1 MIVLL
6 STLWLFAIAAIKGQ
20 AISCCR
26 NAEGFKTCKDR
37 CMQLDAETDV
47 SFRYQKLREL
57 PKHCPGHLIRFW
69 RCLNSSNSVINPYI
83 GTNPSN
89 FDRTCCL
96 LPESVEC
103 RKACRQGKKRENLT
117 KHCHEDAEASMFR
130 CLDRYEASRNCCKN
144 AHRNCITSCQVVFS
158 SDQPPSRVVKKNVS
172 MACSRHRHVI
182 SCVDNLTSGVK
193 PCSVPQ
199 TERPKGFKCCKKLKS
214 TDVKCKRTCRQDLH
228 SQKSES
234 TVMQNL
240 LAACGI
246 PYASNNTARN
256 EFWTCLVSNSNQKPA
271 PACPTGTPAP
281 VVPVSGVD
289 SARLQCCSKAKD
301 DDCRRRCIQM
311 YTSKWAKTQNWE
323 SFDRKCGYNP
333 REIDM
338 MNCLADVKS
347 PCRLGCSGL
356 SYCTNFNNRHTELF
370 RSCNIDADYEAK
382 SQMEEWTKGSVYLP
396 NSVKIPIKD
405 IKKCL
410 PDRWKAIAC
419 VLQIKPCSIKSLR
432 STICRKDCLQILKE
446 CGNRSSHLATLSPEE
461 VCNEFSPRDE
471 HVPCISLQD
480 YLVPSKY
487 TDVTDEVTH
496 PCNHNPCKRNQVCE
510 INRSCLGAILDRCQS
525 HTCVPGC
532 PLGDSSSLLVRV
544 GEYARVPVV
553 SGSFGCYRICH
564 CDATSKLSNCVNLEC
579 IRRRACY
586 LGGKNDYINH
596 GEMFMDD
603 CNMCVCF
610 AGELTCTK
618 INCPS
623 SVLSPDYNASR
634 PKRNQTPGNKSVGL
648 DVIRTL
654 PCGCDDSYRP
664 ACASDGKT
672 YPNLCVA
679 RCMGLSISQLR
690 EGNCASINP
699 CKPNPCQADEK
710 CIVERKTCL
719 SITSPCSQFYCV
731 SEGKYCSD
739 RQLDPVCDTANQQ
752 HPNLCSLQFNSKS
765 LAYRGFCKDECKP
778 PLPSVCGVNGET
790 YSSTCAA
797 NSARVIVDYQGRCKA
812 VGVGEG
818 NEPRCKNVT
827 CPAIKPTHC
836 KGIIPPGACCPHCA
850 AQVRILYSLKQL
862 LKNREGFGRHESVTL
877 EEVIHLLRR
886 HVSTTECDL
895 FGYHSL
901 DGDLVVLVMAVTG
914 RPTKL
919 QVETCNREAQKLEAF
934 INTATPLFTSD
945 IVLSGLK
952 GARSDLPTLSAK
964 PQKRVSDSHSSKAN
978 QVNNSLIVL
987 LLPIVILPVMLR
999 TGRS

>member
-1 MIVLL
+1 
-6 STLWLFAIAAIKGQ
+6 
-20 AISCCR
+20 
-26 NAEGFKTCKDR
+26 
-37 CMQLDAETDV
+37 
-47 SFRYQKLREL
+47 
-57 PKHCPGHLIRFW
+57 
-69 RCLNSSNSVINPYI
+69 
-83 GTNPSN
+83 
-89 FDRTCCL
+89 
-96 LPESVEC
+96 
-103 RKACRQGKKRENLT
+103 
-117 KHCHEDAEASMFR
+117 
-130 CLDRYEASRNCCKN
+130 
-144 AHRNCITSCQVVFS
+144 
-158 SDQPPSRVVKKNVS
+158 
-172 MACSRHRHVI
+172 
-182 SCVDNLTSGVK
+182 
-193 PCSVPQ
+193 
-199 TERPKGFKCCKKLKS
+199 
-214 TDVKCKRTCRQDLH
+214 
-228 SQKSES
+228 
-234 TVMQNL
+234 
-240 LAACGI
+240 
-246 PYASNNTARN
+246 
-256 EFWTCLVSNSNQKPA
+256 
-271 PACPTGTPAP
+271 
-281 VVPVSGVD
+281 
-289 SARLQCCSKAKD
+289 
-301 DDCRRRCIQM
+301 
-311 YTSKWAKTQNWE
+311 
-323 SFDRKCGYNP
+323 
-333 REIDM
+333 
-338 MNCLADVKS
+338 
-347 PCRLGCSGL
+347 
-356 SYCTNFNNRHTELF
+356 
-370 RSCNIDADYEAK
+370 
-382 SQMEEWTKGSVYLP
+382 
-396 NSVKIPIKD
+396 
-405 IKKCL
+405 
-410 PDRWKAIAC
+410 
-419 VLQIKPCSIKSLR
+419 
-432 STICRKDCLQILKE
+432 
-446 CGNRSSHLATLSPEE
+446 
-461 VCNEFSPRDE
+461 
-471 HVPCISLQD
+471 
-480 YLVPSKY
+480 
-487 TDVTDEVTH
+487 
-496 PCNHNPCKRNQVCE
+496 
-510 INRSCLGAILDRCQS
+510 
-525 HTCVPGC
+525 
-532 PLGDSSSLLVRV
+532 
-544 GEYARVPVV
+544 
-553 SGSFGCYRICH
+553 
-564 CDATSKLSNCVNLEC
+564 
-579 IRRRACY
+579 
-586 LGGKNDYINH
+586 
-596 GEMFMDD
+596 MFMDD

-679 RCMGLSISQLR
+679 RCMGLSMSQLR

-739 RQLDPVCDTANQQ
+739 RQLDPVCDTDNQQ

-964 PQKRVSDSHSSKAN
+964 PPKRVYDSHSSKAN

>member
-26 NAEGFKTCKDR
+26 NAGGFKTCKDR

-69 RCLNSSNSVINPYI
+69 RCLNSSNPVINPYI

-199 TERPKGFKCCKKLKS
+199 AERPKGFKCCKKLKS
-214 TDVKCKRTCRQDLH
+214 IDVKCKRTCRQDLQ
-228 SQKSES
+228 SQKSEF

-240 LAACGI
+240 LEACGI

-281 VVPVSGVD
+281 AVPVSGVD

-301 DDCRRRCIQM
+301 YDCRRRCIQM

-396 NSVKIPIKD
+396 NSHSLCSPN
-405 IKKCL
+405 
-410 PDRWKAIAC
+410 KA
-419 VLQIKPCSIKSLR
+419 VQYQVSTKHHLQ
-432 STICRKDCLQILKE
+432 E

-525 HTCVPGC
+525 HTCVP
-532 PLGDSSSLLVRV
+532 D
-544 GEYARVPVV
+544 
-553 SGSFGCYRICH
+553 
-564 CDATSKLSNCVNLEC
+564 
-579 IRRRACY
+579 
-586 LGGKNDYINH
+586 H

-623 SVLSPDYNASR
+623 SVLPPDYNASR

-719 SITSPCSQFYCV
+719 SITRGLSFEGNLINNRISDIWCPMIQFILPV